1 MNSNINKEN
10 QNITIIDRKELKIT
24 GVNKIESLN
33 DKEFLVKTINGNI
46 TICGENLEM
55 KHLDL
60 ERQILQIIGT
70 INSLV
75 YDSHEQKKEKKG
87 NFFGKLFK

>member
-33 DKEFLVKTINGNI
+33 DKEFLVKNIN
-46 TICGENLEM
+46 E
-55 KHLDL
+55 
-60 ERQILQIIGT
+60 
-70 INSLV
+70 
-75 YDSHEQKKEKKG
+75 
-87 NFFGKLFK
+87 

>member
-1 MNSNINKEN
+1 MNSNINKEI
-10 QNITIIDRKELKIT
+10 QNITITNRQEIKIT

-33 DKEFLVKTINGNI
+33 DKEFIVQTVNGNV
-46 TICGENLEM
+46 TVCGENLEM

-60 ERQILQIIGT
+60 EKKILEIIGI
-70 INSLV
+70 INSLS
-75 YDSHEQKKEKKG
+75 YDNHEQKKVKKN

>member
-60 ERQILQIIGT
+60 ERQI
-70 INSLV
+70 
-75 YDSHEQKKEKKG
+75 YR
-87 NFFGKLFK
+87 FLFVDMQTLLNYNIHLIKVWNIKFDFQN